1 MDGALAGAL
10 SHLRQPARGAVSG
23 VDSRPG
29 DEQQRRRIRRT
40 AILLAL
46 TALGI
51 YVAFIA
57 SGIMKATP

>member
-1 MDGALAGAL
+1 M
-10 SHLRQPARGAVSG
+10 
-23 VDSRPG
+23 
-29 DEQQRRRIRRT
+29 

-57 SGIMKATP
+57 SGIMKAQP